1 MNWLSLLTGR
11 GHSTTIVKVS
21 GKEIE
26 ILCSA
31 RANKA
36 LSQREQPLVAEL
48 ELAFACVARKQVRF
62 HDPSPGKEV
71 IGVNEKL
78 ALLITA
84 IIQNTCEVTEEKS
97 ALRFQTRNFM
107 PKWVRIDFA
116 KGEWVGDYGL

>member
-1 MNWLSLLTGR
+1 MNWLSRLTGH
-11 GHSTTIVKVS
+11 GNSSTIVKVS

-36 LSQREQPLVAEL
+36 LSQRDQPLVAEL
-48 ELAFACVARKQVRF
+48 ELAFACIARKQVRF
-62 HDPSPGKEV
+62 HDTPPGKEV

-84 IIQNTCEVTEEKS
+84 IIQNTCEVVDGKTVPK
-97 ALRFQTRNFM
+97 TTGRNFM

-116 KGEWVGDYGL
+116 KGEWVGDYGI